1 MEHLRRRGTK
11 GGRGRPFEDRRAAF
25 PANTCGADCR
35 KLGRVLER
43 NKAEEGAAMGEFPTK
58 NVAAI
63 TVVQLGQ
70 SVQLMVLFPILVFM
84 VKSYHVV
91 DPDDAAA
98 VSSYAGFL
106 ASAFP
111 MGMVVGS
118 FVWGK
123 VSDRVGRKP
132 VLAIGCTAAVGAS
145 LALGFVNNYYLAVAI
160 RLTSGLL
167 NSITIMLKC
176 IAGEILDKS
185 NSALGM
191 SILTLGWNV
200 GTVLGPFIGGVLQ
213 CDGILG
219 ISCRGVLSIFER
231 RPFLMA
237 MGWTALLS
245 FISLLISVF
254 VLPETMNKHRH
265 AYEVIPG
272 DAETEL
278 AEMESGANNLDGKGH
293 GTEWEKAQHGTPSSG
308 THLSEEEAADLIK
321 EEKVEKK
328 EVGLLEHQQVLV
340 VLAAYVGVALVF
352 ILYDEVFP
360 IFCAAPIEKGGLNF
374 SSQDIGVLIGLG
386 GLACFPFSMIVY
398 PRVVKRKGEA
408 WAAQVGFIMSSL
420 MFLGPPISSLMA
432 EKGKILWA
440 FLLLLSFFRNAAAS
454 MSFTAI
460 ITIMNQVAPEGKL
473 GELNGIGQGLGS
485 IVRTVGPASGGLLWA
500 ASMKMHV
507 AYHQFFAFSLMSMI
521 SAGVYYVS
529 TYLKS
534 TEESVH
540 IHGK

>member
-1 MEHLRRRGTK
+1 
-11 GGRGRPFEDRRAAF
+11 
-25 PANTCGADCR
+25 
-35 KLGRVLER
+35 
-43 NKAEEGAAMGEFPTK
+43 MGEFPTK

-63 TVVQLGQ
+63 AVVQLGQ

-84 VKSYHVV
+84 VKSYRVV
-91 DPDDAAA
+91 DPEDAAA
-98 VSSYAGFL
+98 VSAYAGFL

-145 LALGFVNNYYLAVAI
+145 LALGLVNNYYLAVAI
-160 RLTSGLL
+160 RLTSGLF

-176 IAGEILDKS
+176 IAGEILDKK

-191 SILTLGWNV
+191 SVLTLGWNV

-219 ISCRGVLSIFER
+219 ISCGGVLSIFER
-231 RPFLMA
+231 KPFLMA
-237 MGWTALLS
+237 MGWTALVS
-245 FISLLISVF
+245 FLSLLISVF
-254 VLPETMNKHRH
+254 VLPETMDKQRH
-265 AYEVIPG
+265 AYEIVS
-272 DAETEL
+272 DAGETEL
-278 AEMESGANNLDGKGH
+278 AEMERGSEGVGGKGQS
-293 GTEWEKAQHGTPSSG
+293 TEGEGAHRDLDSDEMHNPAGESTG
-308 THLSEEEAADLIK
+308 LVEEGKPEMMDQS
-321 EEKVEKK
+321 
-328 EVGLLEHQQVLV
+328 LLENRKVLV
-340 VLAAYVGVALVF
+340 VLAVYVGVALVF

-360 IFCAAPIEKGGLNF
+360 IFCAAPTEKGGLNF

-386 GLACFPFSMIVY
+386 GLACFPFSMVVY
-398 PRVVKRKGEA
+398 PYAVKRKGEA

-420 MFLGPPISSLMA
+420 MFLGPPISSLMVDRS
-432 EKGKILWA
+432 KVLWS

-454 MSFTAI
+454 MAFTAI

-500 ASMKMHV
+500 ASMNMHV

-521 SAGVYYVS
+521 GLAVFYVS
-529 TYLKS
+529 TYLEGS
-534 TEESVH
+534 EEGGDHVH
-540 IHGK
+540 AR